1 MLCKVRVRV
10 RVMQPQKCRTIQ
22 MTHATTQCASGC
34 KEFAAGDKEEK
45 FQIIAGATWEV
56 HKKWDCGG
64 NDISTHGKKSWNKG
78 TSDDAVKDRK
88 SCAEICL
95 KHKNCVAFNYPDPG
109 NGRCWTKH
117 TIQKSDHLKKTCGG
131 SSNFDYYT
139 LIRGTKC
146 CGPACVPIMSTCA
159 KESVTC
165 GSAFTAKAG
174 STKCKT
180 CAKDGAECCTPK
192 TCAHLLLL

>member
-1 MLCKVRVRV
+1 MWFVY
-10 RVMQPQKCRTIQ
+10 
-22 MTHATTQCASGC
+22 CASGC
-34 KEFAAGDKEEK
+34 KEFAAGDKEQK

-64 NDISTHGKKSWNKG
+64 NDISSHGKKSWSKG
-78 TSDDAVKDRK
+78 TSDDAVKDRR